1 MIKEN
6 QNNEDQNLNKKIIFW
21 LKDKIE
27 KKNQFIKRPKK
38 IKRIRTKLK
47 KNNIWKIGIEW

>member
-38 IKRIRTKLK
+38 IKWIRTKLK
-47 KNNIWKIGIEW
+47 KIIYGKLG